1 MPEWREIFEA
11 EDSDFGG
18 GAWVPMQPPR
28 ALAVAVLTVAS
39 QKAGRRARKGR
50 DHAGTAFARLK
61 RRREKVIASACRW
74 PSGAAGAPTRPLPQH
89 L

>member
-18 GAWVPMQPPR
+18 GAWVPMHPPR

-39 QKAGRRARKGR
+39 QKAGRRPERGAIMQAPRLPGSSAVERK
-50 DHAGTAFARLK
+50 L
-61 RRREKVIASACRW
+61 
-74 PSGAAGAPTRPLPQH
+74 
-89 L
+89 